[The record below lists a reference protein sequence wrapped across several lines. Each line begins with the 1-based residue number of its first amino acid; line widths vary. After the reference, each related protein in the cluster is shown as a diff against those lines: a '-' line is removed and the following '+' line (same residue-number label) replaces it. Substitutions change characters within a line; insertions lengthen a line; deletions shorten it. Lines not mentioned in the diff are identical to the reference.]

1 MEEYFQ
7 SPAPS
12 VSSKRI
18 LYTASS
24 WAKSNLIF
32 LQETGSLRAI
42 RPHVSRRDNLQSY
55 LCMMV
60 LDGSG
65 YIEYEGQRY
74 DMKKGDCAFI
84 DCMRSYSHSTGMKKR
99 AADCGNIKNSDR
111 VLPDNAAGEVDKEN
125 SIGGLWSL
133 QWVHF
138 YGENMPAIYEKYVER
153 GGLPVFT
160 PENGGQYTDI
170 FSRLYNIAGSEDYI
184 KDMKLNAVLNEL
196 LAIIMEQS
204 WHPENKNIGK
214 KRRELVEVKAFLDG
228 HFTEKITL
236 DSLAASFYIDKFY
249 LSKIFKE
256 TYGTTI
262 NAYILSKRITQAKRF
277 LRFTDLSI
285 DEIGSR
291 VGMNDANYFSRS
303 FKKLEGISPSEYK
316 KTW

>member
-7 SPAPS
+7 SPSPS

-24 WAKSNLIF
+24 WAKNNLIF

-42 RPHVSRRDNLQSY
+42 KPHVSKRDNLQSY

-65 YIEYEGQRY
+65 YIEYEGRHY
-74 DMKKGDCAFI
+74 EMVKGDCAFI
-84 DCMRSYSHSTGMKKR
+84 DCMRSYSHSTGMSTKSVNHDAVKSR
-99 AADCGNIKNSDR
+99 TIHESCAYDM
-111 VLPDNAAGEVDKEN
+111 EKEN
-125 SIGGLWSL
+125 MSEELWSL
-133 QWVHF
+133 AWVHF
-138 YGENMPAIYEKYVER
+138 YGENMPAIYEKYIER

-160 PENGGQYTDI
+160 PEDGKRYTDI
-170 FSRLYNIAGSEDYI
+170 FSRMYAMAGSEDYI
-184 KDMKLNAVLNEL
+184 RDMKLNALLNEL
-196 LAIIMEQS
+196 LAVIMEQS
-204 WHPENKNIGK
+204 WHPENLSGGK
-214 KRRELVEVKAFLDG
+214 KRRELVEVKAFLDE
-228 HFTEKITL
+228 HYTEKITL
-236 DSLAASFYIDKFY
+236 DALAASFYIDKFY

-262 NAYILSKRITQAKRF
+262 NSYILAKRITQAKRL
-277 LRFTDLSI
+277 LRFTELSI

>member
-7 SPAPS
+7 SPSPS

-24 WAKSNLIF
+24 WAKNNLIF

-42 RPHVSRRDNLQSY
+42 KPHVSKRDNLQSY

-65 YIEYEGQRY
+65 YIEYEGRHY
-74 DMKKGDCAFI
+74 EMVKGDCAFI
-84 DCMRSYSHSTGMKKR
+84 DCMRSYSHSTGMSTKSVTHDVVKSR
-99 AADCGNIKNSDR
+99 TIHESCAYDM
-111 VLPDNAAGEVDKEN
+111 EKEN
-125 SIGGLWSL
+125 MSEGLWSL
-133 QWVHF
+133 AWVHF
-138 YGENMPAIYEKYVER
+138 YGENMPAIYEKYIER

-160 PENGGQYTDI
+160 PEDGKRYTDI
-170 FSRLYNIAGSEDYI
+170 FSRMYAMAGSEDYI
-184 KDMKLNAVLNEL
+184 RDMKLNALLNEL
-196 LAIIMEQS
+196 LAVIMEQS
-204 WHPENKNIGK
+204 WHPENLSGGK
-214 KRRELVEVKAFLDG
+214 KRRELVEVKAFLDE
-228 HFTEKITL
+228 HYTEKITL
-236 DSLAASFYIDKFY
+236 DALAASFYIDKFY

-256 TYGTTI
+256 TYGITI
-262 NAYILSKRITQAKRF
+262 NSYIFAKRITQAKRL
-277 LRFTDLSI
+277 LRFTELSI

>member
-7 SPAPS
+7 SPSPS

-24 WAKSNLIF
+24 WAKNNLIF

-42 RPHVSRRDNLQSY
+42 KPHVSKRDNLQSY

-65 YIEYEGQRY
+65 YIEYEGRHY
-74 DMKKGDCAFI
+74 EMVKGDCAFI
-84 DCMRSYSHSTGMKKR
+84 DCMRSYSHSTGMSTKSVTHAVVKSR
-99 AADCGNIKNSDR
+99 TIHESCAYDM
-111 VLPDNAAGEVDKEN
+111 EKEN
-125 SIGGLWSL
+125 MSEGLWSL
-133 QWVHF
+133 AWVHF
-138 YGENMPAIYEKYVER
+138 YGENMPAIYEKYIER
-153 GGLPVFT
+153 GGLSVFT
-160 PENGGQYTDI
+160 PEDGKRYTDI
-170 FSRLYNIAGSEDYI
+170 FSRMYAMAGSEDYI
-184 KDMKLNAVLNEL
+184 RDMKLNALLNEL
-196 LAIIMEQS
+196 LAVIMEQS
-204 WHPENKNIGK
+204 WHPENLSGGK
-214 KRRELVEVKAFLDG
+214 KRRELVEVKAFLDE
-228 HFTEKITL
+228 HYTEKITL
-236 DSLAASFYIDKFY
+236 DALAASFYIDKFY

-262 NAYILSKRITQAKRF
+262 NSYILAKRITQAKRL
-277 LRFTDLSI
+277 LRFTELSI

>member
-7 SPAPS
+7 SPSPS
-12 VSSKRI
+12 VSSRRI

-24 WAKSNLIF
+24 FAKSNLIF
-32 LQETGSLRAI
+32 LQETGSLKAL

-65 YIEYEGQRY
+65 YIEYEGRHY

-84 DCMRSYSHSTGMKKR
+84 DCMRSYSHSTG
-99 AADCGNIKNSDR
+99 AD
-111 VLPDNAAGEVDKEN
+111 V
-125 SIGGLWSL
+125 WSL

-138 YGENMPAIYEKYVER
+138 YGENMPAIYEKYIER

-160 PENGGQYTDI
+160 PENGERYADI
-170 FSRLYNIAGSEDYI
+170 FSNLYNIAGSEDYI
-184 KDMKLNAVLNEL
+184 RDMKLNALLNEL
-196 LAIIMEQS
+196 LAVIMEQS
-204 WHPENKNIGK
+204 WHPENASGGK
-214 KRRELVEVKAFLDG
+214 KRRELVEIKSFLDE
-228 HFTEKITL
+228 HYMEKITL

-249 LSKIFKE
+249 MSKIFKE

-262 NAYILSKRITQAKRF
+262 NAYILSKRITQAKKM
-277 LRFTDLSI
+277 LRFTELSI

-316 KTW
+316 RTCENH

>member
-7 SPAPS
+7 SPSPS

-18 LYTASS
+18 LYTASGF
-24 WAKSNLIF
+24 AKDNLIF

-42 RPHVSRRDNLQSY
+42 KPHVSKRDNLQSY
-55 LCMMV
+55 LCMLV

-84 DCMRSYSHSTGMKKR
+84 DCMRSYSHSTGKSGDSGT
-99 AADCGNIKNSDR
+99 AQ
-111 VLPDNAAGEVDKEN
+111 
-125 SIGGLWSL
+125 LWSL
-133 QWVHF
+133 QWAHF

-160 PENGGQYTDI
+160 PDNAQQYRDI
-170 FSRLYNIAGSEDYI
+170 FSRLYDIARSEDYI
-184 KDMKLNAVLNEL
+184 RDMKLNVVLGEL
-196 LAIIMEQS
+196 LAVIMEQS
-204 WHPENKNIGK
+204 WHPENASAGK
-214 KRRELVEVKAFLDG
+214 KRRELIDVKAFLDE
-228 HFTEKITL
+228 HYTEKLTL
-236 DSLAASFYIDKFY
+236 DFLSASFYIDKFY

-256 TYGTTI
+256 TYGVTI
-262 NAYILSKRITQAKRF
+262 NSYILSKRITQAKKL
-277 LRFTDLSI
+277 LRFSDLSI

>member
-7 SPAPS
+7 SPSPS

-18 LYTASS
+18 LYTASG
-24 WAKSNLIF
+24 WAKNNLIF

-42 RPHVSRRDNLQSY
+42 RPHVSRRANLQSY

-60 LDGSG
+60 LDGTG

-84 DCMRSYSHSTGMKKR
+84 DCMRSYSHSTGMGKR
-99 AADCGNIKNSDR
+99 AVDSETEHGR
-111 VLPDNAAGEVDKEN
+111 VLTWDVVSDAKKESVEN
-125 SIGGLWSL
+125 SLWSL

-138 YGENMPAIYEKYVER
+138 YGENMPAIYEKYIER
-153 GGLPVFT
+153 GGLAVFT
-160 PENGGQYTDI
+160 PENGDRYAEI
-170 FSRLYNIAGSEDYI
+170 FSQLYNIAGSEDYI
-184 KDMKLNAVLNEL
+184 RDMKLNAVLNEL
-196 LAIIMEQS
+196 LAVIMEQS
-204 WHPENKNIGK
+204 WHPENKSVGK
-214 KRRELVEVKAFLDG
+214 KRRELVEVKAFLDE
-228 HFTEKITL
+228 HYTEKITL
-236 DSLAASFYIDKFY
+236 DLLAASFYIDKFY

-262 NAYILSKRITQAKRF
+262 NSYILSKRITQAKRL

>member
-7 SPAPS
+7 SPSPS

-24 WAKSNLIF
+24 WAKNNLIF

-42 RPHVSRRDNLQSY
+42 KPHVSKRDNLQSY

-65 YIEYEGQRY
+65 YIEYEGRHY
-74 DMKKGDCAFI
+74 EMVKGDCAFI
-84 DCMRSYSHSTGMKKR
+84 DCMRSYSHSTGMGTKSVNHDVVKSR
-99 AADCGNIKNSDR
+99 AMLESREYGM
-111 VLPDNAAGEVDKEN
+111 EKEN
-125 SIGGLWSL
+125 MSEGLWSL
-133 QWVHF
+133 AWVHF
-138 YGENMPAIYEKYVER
+138 YGENMPAIYEKYIER

-160 PENGGQYTDI
+160 PEDGKRYTGI
-170 FSRLYNIAGSEDYI
+170 FSRMYAMAGSEDYI
-184 KDMKLNAVLNEL
+184 RDMKLNALLNEL
-196 LAIIMEQS
+196 LAVIMEQS
-204 WHPENKNIGK
+204 WHPENLSGGK
-214 KRRELVEVKAFLDG
+214 KRRELVEVKAFLDE
-228 HFTEKITL
+228 HYTEKITL
-236 DSLAASFYIDKFY
+236 DALAASFYIDKFY

-262 NAYILSKRITQAKRF
+262 NSYILAKRITQAKRL
-277 LRFTDLSI
+277 LRFTELSI